1 MATQWLELDDGRR
14 IGVELADPSTPLTQE
29 EAQDYIEMVLAGE
42 GAGDGTARSALTPRG
57 QEIYDEVEPTYGAIN
72 HFGMGMVPFLK
83 ETSVAMADPGATFW
97 AAWNGRQDPRAS
109 EYYDGLAAARALE
122 DDYDA
127 RNPAAGLGLKIAGGV
142 TGGLGLAKNVGLFS
156 AANPLPKAAAL
167 GAAEG
172 GVYGFSEGEGG
183 LMNRLDSARTGAM
196 WGAGGALAVP
206 ALSRTYTGAKNIL
219 TGNTMNKAQR
229 MLMRD
234 LASDGYEFGKGVPKT
249 SAPWRRVPEAGYGK
263 PVTLADVAGEQTRA
277 RMAAAAN
284 MPGNRAGQV
293 IDNLKARRLDQ
304 AGRITD
310 DLTSATGINR
320 ANLFDV
326 ADEVNDRARKSAQS
340 FYDQAYEAHRY
351 LDDPV
356 IDSLIDQPAMKAVHE
371 DAVNLYNIEKG
382 VKDAASAL
390 GGGYGS
396 NMPGLRAIY
405 DVDPKTGEKV
415 LSGVRP
421 DLQVMDYMKRAL
433 DDRISVAYRAGQGG
447 KAEGLKQIREI
458 LVERLDDIA
467 PEYRAA
473 RQVWRGKFEVEEAIK
488 KGKRFNSAS
497 AAEVE
502 NAFGKMTPS
511 ERVTYKQAALSD
523 LLDKMSKKPDTADA
537 AGMLA
542 SSPDMRRK
550 MRLLFTSDD
559 AFEEWMKRAKV
570 EVNMARTENAVMS
583 GSRTAPMQ
591 AQMEAISGSP
601 VIDTVD
607 FLATA
612 TGEPIAA
619 ARAGGRLGAKALERL
634 RRGSDQTASQLLEM
648 GMVELTPEQIRMLDD
663 LAYRK
668 FANQQTQQNFGRLS
682 GATSGAASRYSLSE

>member
-1 MATQWLELDDGRR
+1 MGMQTVVDEFGQEYRFKTDKELKGAELDAKLN
-14 IGVELADPSTPLTQE
+14 ELRQAENSITFTPEEEERFQKIKPFYGFTNAVTQGMIPFK
-29 EAQDYIEMVLAGE
+29 DEMLA
-42 GAGDGTARSALTPRG
+42 AGLNPISATFA
-57 QEIYDEVEPTYGAIN
+57 AIN
-72 HFGMGMVPFLK
+72 GK
-83 ETSVAMADPGATFW
+83 S
-97 AAWNGRQDPRAS
+97 DPRARDYYVDLETERRLYD
-109 EYYDGLAAARALE
+109 EYASD
-122 DDYDA
+122 
-127 RNPAAGLGLKIAGGV
+127 NPVLGTTGAV
-142 TGGLGLAKNVGLFS
+142 TGGIIGALLTGNPANAGLVNTATR
-156 AANPLPKAAAL
+156 
-167 GAAEG
+167 GAVEG
-172 GVYGFSEGEGG
+172 GVYGFSEGRGG
-183 LMNRLDSARTGAM
+183 MENRLDTGRTGAIF
-196 WGAGGALAVP
+196 GAAGAVAPTVIGR
-206 ALSRTYTGAKNIL
+206 AYTGAKNAL
-219 TGNTMNKAQR
+219 TGNIMNKAQR

-234 LASDGYEFGKGVPKT
+234 LASDGYEFGRGVPKT
-249 SAPWRRVPEAGYGK
+249 SAPWRRIPQAGYDK
-263 PVTLADVAGEQTRA
+263 PVMLADVAGPQTRA

-284 MPGNRAGQV
+284 MPGNQAGRV
-293 IDNLKARRLDQ
+293 IDDLTARRLDQ

-356 IDSLIDQPAMKAVHE
+356 IDSLIDQPAMKAVYE
-371 DAVNLYNIEKG
+371 DAVNLYNFEKTA
-382 VKDAASAL
+382 KDAASAL

-433 DDRISVAYRAGQGG
+433 DDHISTAYRAGQGG

-559 AFEEWMKRAKV
+559 AFEEWMKRAKI

-583 GSRTAPMQ
+583 GSRTAPMK

-607 FLATA
+607 FLAAA

-619 ARAGGRLGAKALERL
+619 AKAGGRWGAKALERL
-634 RRGSDQTASQLLEM
+634 RRGNDQTASQLLEM

-668 FANQQTQQNFGRLS
+668 FVNQQTQQNFGRLS
-682 GATSGAASRYSLSE
+682 GATSGAASRYNLSE

>member
-1 MATQWLELDDGRR
+1 MGMQTVVDEFGQEYQFKTDYELKGAELDAKLN
-14 IGVELADPSTPLTQE
+14 ELRQAETSITFTPEEEERFQKIKPFYGFNNAVTQGMIPFK
-29 EAQDYIEMVLAGE
+29 DEMLA
-42 GAGDGTARSALTPRG
+42 AGLNPISATFA
-57 QEIYDEVEPTYGAIN
+57 AIN
-72 HFGMGMVPFLK
+72 GK
-83 ETSVAMADPGATFW
+83 S
-97 AAWNGRQDPRAS
+97 DPRARDYYVDLETERRLYD
-109 EYYDGLAAARALE
+109 EYVSK
-122 DDYDA
+122 
-127 RNPAAGLGLKIAGGV
+127 NPVRGMTGTV
-142 TGGLGLAKNVGLFS
+142 TGGIIG
-156 AANPLPKAAAL
+156 AAL
-167 GAAEG
+167 TGNPANAGFFNTATRGAVEG
-172 GVYGFSEGEGG
+172 GVYGFSEGRGG
-183 LMNRLDSARTGAM
+183 LGNRLDTGRTGAM
-196 WGAGGALAVP
+196 FGAAGAAAAPVIGR
-206 ALSRTYTGAKNIL
+206 AYTGAKNVL
-219 TGNTMNKAQR
+219 AGNTMNKAQR
-229 MLMRD
+229 MLLRD
-234 LASDGYEFGKGVPKT
+234 MASDGYEFGRGVPKT
-249 SAPWRRVPEAGYGK
+249 SAPWRRIPQAGYGK
-263 PVTLADVAGEQTRA
+263 PVTLADVAGPQTRA

-284 MPGNRAGQV
+284 MPGDRAGQV
-293 IDNLKARRLDQ
+293 IDDLTARRLDQ

-433 DDRISVAYRAGQGG
+433 DDHISTAYRAGQGG

-583 GSRTAPMQ
+583 GSRTAPMK

-619 ARAGGRLGAKALERL
+619 ARAGGRWGAKALERL
-634 RRGSDQTASQLLEM
+634 RRGNDQTASQLLEM